1 MRRGDVQRLLFAS
14 VATVVL
20 LVPSGMVASAP
31 MSPVAAIA
39 TATTHLPQGG
49 TQILGHYRVVAYYG
63 GVDGGALGVLGS
75 KPPRADRRRHH
86 RRGPARGAGY
96 GLPVQPA
103 MELIATVAQGSPG
116 PDGSYSAPISRSALA
131 PYLRVA
137 HRRKMLLI
145 LDFQPGRAQFLDQVQ
160 AVPLRPHR
168 PVGVRRARPRVEDGP
183 APDPGHRHRA
193 LGRAPINAVRRYLSG
208 IVAARHLPDKLL
220 VVHQFR
226 PEMLPDRQNIHPG
239 PGVEVVF
246 HADGFGTPRAKI
258 ATWQRIALPGRPFG
272 TGFKLFLRQDRPM
285 MPPNRV
291 MAAPAETGPDHLPVA
306 QWQLAAIQVPIFWKS
321 PARFCAAFGSMWP
334 LIALWTYWSKSS
346 TADLISGGASA
357 ASWSKRATTCC

>member
-20 LVPSGMVASAP
+20 LVPSGIVANTP
-31 MSPVAAIA
+31 MSPVAALA
-39 TATTHLPQGG
+39 TATTQLPQGG

-63 GVDGGALGVLGS
+63 GVNGGALGVLGS
-75 KPPRADRRRHH
+75 KPPRLIADDII
-86 RRGPARGAGY
+86 ARSRAWSGY

-116 PDGSYSAPISRSALA
+116 PDGSYSEPISRSALT

-145 LDFQPGRAQFLDQVQ
+145 LDFQPGRAEFNDQVKRFRY
-160 AVPLRPHR
+160 ALDDPWVSVALDP
-168 PVGVRRARPRVEDGP
+168 EWKMGP
-183 APDPGHRHRA
+183 NQIPATVIGHSSA
-193 LGRAPINAVRRYLSG
+193 APINAVRRYLSG
-208 IVAARHLPDKLL
+208 IVTARHLPDKLL

-258 ATWQRIALPGRPFG
+258 ATWRRIALPARPFG

-285 MPPNRV
+285 MPPDRV
-291 MAAPAETGPDHLPVA
+291 MARRPKP
-306 QWQLAAIQVPIFWKS
+306 
-321 PARFCAAFGSMWP
+321 
-334 LIALWTYWSKSS
+334 
-346 TADLISGGASA
+346 DLI
-357 ASWSKRATTCC
+357 TYQ

>member
-63 GVDGGALGVLGS
+63 GVNGGALGVLGS
-75 KPPRADRRRHH
+75 KPPRLIADDII
-86 RRGPARGAGY
+86 ARSRAWRGY

-145 LDFQPGRAQFLDQVQ
+145 LDFQPGRAQFLDQVKRFRY
-160 AVPLRPHR
+160 ALTDPWVSVALDPEWKMGPHQI
-168 PVGVRRARPRVEDGP
+168 P
-183 APDPGHRHRA
+183 ATVIGHSA
-193 LGRAPINAVRRYLSG
+193 AAPINAVRRYLSG

-291 MAAPAETGPDHLPVA
+291 MARRPKP
-306 QWQLAAIQVPIFWKS
+306 
-321 PARFCAAFGSMWP
+321 
-334 LIALWTYWSKSS
+334 
-346 TADLISGGASA
+346 DLI
-357 ASWSKRATTCC
+357 TYQ